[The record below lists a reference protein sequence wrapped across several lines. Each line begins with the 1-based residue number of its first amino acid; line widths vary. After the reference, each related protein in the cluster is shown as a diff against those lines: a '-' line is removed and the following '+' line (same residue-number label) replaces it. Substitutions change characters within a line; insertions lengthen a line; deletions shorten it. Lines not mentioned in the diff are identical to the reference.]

1 LTTGAGGPITTKNSS
16 QAPGIC
22 ATAGDRLV
30 SSKPNLRIHLSESS
44 RSELIENLLNG
55 TIRLVVGIFE
65 LAGGPEVFIWLVVE
79 Q

>member
-1 LTTGAGGPITTKNSS
+1 M
-16 QAPGIC
+16 
-22 ATAGDRLV
+22 
-30 SSKPNLRIHLSESS
+30 
-44 RSELIENLLNG
+44 ENLLNG